1 MTNSDKK
8 TRRIRHKFLTA
19 ATAALLPA
27 LAAGAA
33 APAGV
38 TLRASVDSTVVVMGD
53 VTGLHLQAV
62 LPTAFLDSARV
73 TDLPAPDSEFAG
85 LDVVSVKADTVRGD
99 AGGRSTVDYTLT
111 VQAFDPGT
119 LTIPPFG
126 MVVGSAADTAF
137 SQVLT
142 LKVLPVDVD
151 SLETIHPLRGTVS
164 AQTRWYDYI
173 PTWLPYLLLGLLA
186 LGLIGVG
193 VLYAFMGKKIIPEK
207 AKPVIP
213 PYDLAVSRLNE
224 LQARK
229 LPENGHEKEYYTE
242 LVDILRQYLHGR
254 FGINAMEMTSTQI
267 VRSLRANEHTRMTAE
282 EMRPVL
288 AMADF
293 VKFAKV
299 RPMPEDNVKSYNTA
313 VNFLEQTKP
322 APEPEEP
329 AAADG
334 EAAKTGRKTNDKNK

>member
-1 MTNSDKK
+1 MKK
-8 TRRIRHKFLTA
+8 ARLNIKSLYRRLSMA
-19 ATAALLPA
+19 LMAPALLA
-27 LAAGAA
+27 SAVSA

-38 TLRASVDSTVVVMGD
+38 TLKASVDSTVVVMGD
-53 VTGLHLQAV
+53 ITSLRLQAI
-62 LPTAFLDSARV
+62 LPTAFIDSACV
-73 TDLPAPDSEFAG
+73 ADMPAPDSRYGG
-85 LDVVSVKADTVRGD
+85 LDVISVKADTLLGD
-99 AGGRSTVDYTLT
+99 ASGRSTIDYTLT

-119 LTIPPFG
+119 LSIPPFG
-126 MVVGSAADTAF
+126 MVVGSFPDTAY
-137 SQVLT
+137 SDVLT

-151 SLETIHPLRGTVS
+151 SLETIHPLQGTVS
-164 AQTRWYDYI
+164 ARSRWYDYI
-173 PTWLPYLLLGLLA
+173 PTWLPYVLLGLLS
-186 LGLIGVG
+186 LGLIAVG
-193 VLYAFMGKKIIPEK
+193 ILYAFMGKKIIPEK
-207 AKPVIP
+207 AKPEIP

-267 VRSLRANEHTRMTAE
+267 VRSLRANENTRMTAE

-322 APEPEEP
+322 VPVPEEEQ
-329 AAADG
+329 D
-334 EAAKTGRKTNDKNK
+334 AKDSDAKKTK